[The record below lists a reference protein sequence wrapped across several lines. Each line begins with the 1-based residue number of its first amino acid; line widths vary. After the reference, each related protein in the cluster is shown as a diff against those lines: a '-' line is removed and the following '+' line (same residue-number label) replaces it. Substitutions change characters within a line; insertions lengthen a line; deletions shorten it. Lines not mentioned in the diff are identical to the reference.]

1 MQKDLGKY
9 RKSYEKSELMEDR
22 IPDDPIA
29 LFQKWFTEIEAEGG
43 VDESNAM
50 TVSTIGLDG
59 YPKARVV
66 LLKQYNREGFIFYTN
81 FESEKGKAIAKVP
94 KVCLS
99 FFWPQMERQVI
110 IKGTAERVSEAQAD
124 AYFETRPEGS
134 KLGAVV
140 SDQSRVIPSRELLDK
155 KLEELREV
163 CRNREITRPAH
174 WGGYLVRPVS
184 IEFWQGRANRLH
196 DRIRYSREAEFG
208 WKIERLAP

>member
-9 RKSYEKSELMEDR
+9 RKSYEKRALMEDH

-29 LFQKWFTEIEAEGG
+29 LFQKWLTEIEAEGE
-43 VDESNAM
+43 VEESNAM

-81 FESEKGKAIAKVP
+81 FESEKGKAISNIP

-110 IKGTAERVSEAQAD
+110 IKGTAEKVSETQSD

-140 SDQSRVIPSRELLDK
+140 SDQSRVIPSRESLDK

-163 CRNREITRPAH
+163 YKNREIKRPAH
-174 WGGYLVRPVS
+174 WGGYLVSPVS
-184 IEFWQGRANRLH
+184 IEFWQGRTNRLH
-196 DRIRYSREAEFG
+196 DRIRYSREAEFS
-208 WKIERLAP
+208 WKRERLSP